1 MRDSKNSVITRN
13 EALDTCI
20 IKKKKRKKK
29 KKEKGKEKKTL
40 FYAKI
45 LAIHM
50 ELHIFHLRVLIS
62 EA

>member
-1 MRDSKNSVITRN
+1 MGDSKSSVITRN
-13 EALDTCI
+13 EALDTCV
-20 IKKKKRKKK
+20 IKNKKK
-29 KKEKGKEKKTL
+29 KKKKKTP